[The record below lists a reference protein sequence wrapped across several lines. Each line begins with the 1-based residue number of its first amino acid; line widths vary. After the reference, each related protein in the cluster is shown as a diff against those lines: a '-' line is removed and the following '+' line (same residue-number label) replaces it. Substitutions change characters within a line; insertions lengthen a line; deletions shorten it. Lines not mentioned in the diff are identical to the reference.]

1 MVLPELAVLRFGVY
15 DENDKLLGQRILPF
29 NDLQMG
35 YRHVALKTEANFP
48 MALSMLFVQIDV
60 KIYVPDGF
68 GDFMDALSDP
78 RAFASAQEKRAEQL
92 KSLGIEESEIGT
104 NVIESKKKSG
114 AAGAKKEDDKPK
126 KEEIKFDPI
135 TPEGLMMEKA
145 FNKAAKKYIKE
156 VANLKKKQTKEVAAV
171 VKSQCTSFEKASKGK
186 KYKTPEEVEKDE
198 KLMKMVREQTKEWT
212 ELMQRQRKVTWEMGR
227 THYKAYEEILKPILE
242 TAQTSQVKELEVR
255 CAADIKEMQAE
266 QVKASVETSKEVQN
280 DPKLKTK
287 AEKDRR
293 LKEKQAANTK
303 RFMDERKNIGIQ
315 HNKAKNKLKNA
326 HTKQLED
333 LGKWIKTKIQI
344 INEEEGEYKLA
355 NKREAFV

>member
-1 MVLPELAVLRFGVY
+1 
-15 DENDKLLGQRILPF
+15 
-29 NDLQMG
+29 
-35 YRHVALKTEANFP
+35 
-48 MALSMLFVQIDV
+48 
-60 KIYVPDGF
+60 
-68 GDFMDALSDP
+68 
-78 RAFASAQEKRAEQL
+78 
-92 KSLGIEESEIGT
+92 
-104 NVIESKKKSG
+104 
-114 AAGAKKEDDKPK
+114 
-126 KEEIKFDPI
+126 
-135 TPEGLMMEKA
+135 
-145 FNKAAKKYIKE
+145 
-156 VANLKKKQTKEVAAV
+156 
-171 VKSQCTSFEKASKGK
+171 
-186 KYKTPEEVEKDE
+186 
-198 KLMKMVREQTKEWT
+198 
-212 ELMQRQRKVTWEMGR
+212 
-227 THYKAYEEILKPILE
+227 
-242 TAQTSQVKELEVR
+242 
-255 CAADIKEMQAE
+255 MQAE